1 MENYFYVAA
10 NGEQAGPVS
19 GENLK
24 QCGVT
29 KETLVW
35 CSGMADWEK
44 AGNVS
49 ELKPLF
55 EEVPPIPSV
64 SPVPPV
70 PSSPVSTVSPDPS
83 PEPVGKCPDN
93 YLVQS
98 ILVTLLCC
106 VPFGIVAIINAADV
120 EKFWNR
126 GEYGKAKEKAETA
139 KKWCL
144 ASLICGLVVCVLAFI
159 GGLAEGLM
167 LM

>member
-70 PSSPVSTVSPDPS
+70 PSSPASTVSPDPS

-106 VPFGIVAIINAADV
+106 MPFGIVAIVNAADV
-120 EKFWNR
+120 ERFWNM
-126 GEYGKAKEKAETA
+126 GEYKKAKEKAAAA
-139 KKWCL
+139 KQWCI
-144 ASLICGLVVCVLAFI
+144 ASLICGLIVCVLAFI
-159 GGLAEGLM
+159 SGIVEGL
-167 LM
+167 LLI